1 MLTTGLILKIFFT
14 TTIVWVVLTG
24 TVYLIFRNRSK
35 KTFSFVF
42 NFFILGSG
50 FMVLLGRKGFRLTL
64 IYLIPFLLVYLTGI
78 GILFTSFGSERLS
91 LIKNA
96 SQIIQLLLY
105 IICYIHLYKVSKNI
119 PSEIG

>member
-1 MLTTGLILKIFFT
+1 
-14 TTIVWVVLTG
+14 
-24 TVYLIFRNRSK
+24 
-35 KTFSFVF
+35 
-42 NFFILGSG
+42 
-50 FMVLLGRKGFRLTL
+50 MVLLGRKGFRLTL